1 MNLQKKK
8 MKSSL
13 SVTNLKIRLAQQ
25 KFVFV
30 LRRTS
35 SFSAISL
42 LLVAATIT
50 AALLDLKVR
59 ASCLTVLLYMNHGL
73 PLHFQR

>member
-1 MNLQKKK
+1 MNLPKK

-13 SVTNLKIRLAQQ
+13 SVTHFQLRLAQQ
-25 KFVFV
+25 MFVFV

-42 LLVAATIT
+42 LLVAATFT

-59 ASCLTVLLYMNHGL
+59 ASCLTVLLYMDHGL
-73 PLHFQR
+73 ALHFQR